1 METLRLPETT
11 AIQVSF
17 SVPQDNFSYSLSYV
31 DLNRN
36 ISYSAS
42 ATSNSSGIVT
52 FTLNNYY
59 LTYTGT
65 LKADVYHGSD
75 LIVSTGIDVVKPYCD
90 ITSVKNKLGIT
101 MGQAIQIEKVARKI
115 IEAEAGKFDFI
126 RKNKEIIG
134 MGLDY
139 LPVDERLVNLY
150 YMYENGELIFD
161 YENEDLDDYKISVDG
176 TSITTSIVQVNKM
189 EYKYVW
195 RDRFLD
201 TDFTSGYDYLIDADF
216 GYQIVP
222 EDIQEA
228 CELLMQDI
236 ALNNMRYINR
246 GIEEFDNNEFKIKF
260 SKGSMSGTGNMIAD
274 KILAKYKNRII
285 PGVI

>member
-1 METLRLPETT
+1 MEVLRLPETT
-11 AIQVSF
+11 TVQVAF
-17 SVPQDNFSYSLSYV
+17 SVPQDVHPYTLSYTDFNTATV
-31 DLNRN
+31 
-36 ISYSAS
+36 YSAS

-52 FTLNNYY
+52 FNLNNYY

-65 LKADVYHGSD
+65 VKAEVYDGSN
-75 LIVSTGIDVVKPYCD
+75 LIIATGIDIVKPYAD

-101 MGQAIQIEKVARKI
+101 TAQAVQIEKVARKI
-115 IEAEAGKFDFI
+115 IEADAGNFNFV
-126 RKNKEIIG
+126 RKQKEIIG

-139 LPVDERLVNLY
+139 LPVDERIVKLY
-150 YMYENGELIFD
+150 YMYENGELIYD
-161 YENEDLDDYKISVDG
+161 YQDENLNDYRISVDG
-176 TSITTSIVQVNKM
+176 TSITTSVTQVNKM
-189 EYKYVW
+189 EYQRVW

-201 TDFTSGYDYLIDADF
+201 TDFASGYEYLIDADF
-216 GYQIVP
+216 GYQVVP

-236 ALNNMRYINR
+236 ASNNMRYINR

-260 SKGSMSGTGNMIAD
+260 AKGYTSGTGNMIAD